1 MPHLLLVSLKQGR
14 MSAFESQTQQLR
26 GPQA

>member
-1 MPHLLLVSLKQGR
+1 MPHLLLVSLKQGW

-26 GPQA
+26 RSQV